1 MIRNRPLTLEPAKG
15 NVRVVQ
21 MVKDNSNI
29 PNVCHVGLG
38 ITASNNVKV
47 LRSLGWQTE
56 AWPIPETPGKRAA
69 IYAQEKLQADYDK
82 SIKNGEMPVTHVVIS
97 APSWITAAELKVIAG
112 NWPNVE
118 FVQQNHSGNAFLS
131 VDVAAVKNIRD
142 TAALS
147 AMMHNVRLAAN
158 CDRVRRSF
166 DGMFTAKSL
175 FLPNLY
181 DVNSFASPYVFKKVT
196 NRLRV
201 GVFGAPRPLKNVLNA
216 AAAALQL
223 AIRLGCDLE
232 LHMNSGREDQK
243 NSAVES
249 VKELFANQPSAQLV
263 WQPWADW
270 AGFRATVRTMNI
282 LFQPSFT
289 ESFNVVTAD
298 GIAEGVPSVVG
309 PAIEWTPER
318 WQADPDD
325 PQDMVQC
332 AIGLLNDTH
341 AVEEGRNALLRYVT
355 AGVGQWENWLLK
367 RDSIF

>member
-1 MIRNRPLTLEPAKG
+1 MIRNRPLILEPAKS

-21 MVKDNSNI
+21 MVKDNSAI

-38 ITASNNVKV
+38 ITASNNVRV
-47 LRSLGWQTE
+47 LRGQGWQAE
-56 AWPIPETPGKRAA
+56 AWPIQETSDKRAA
-69 IYAQEKLQADYDK
+69 VFAQEKLQADYDK
-82 SIKNGEMPVTHVVIS
+82 SVKNGEMPVSHVIIS
-97 APSWITAAELKVIAG
+97 APSWINAEELKKLAG
-112 NWPNVE
+112 TWPNIE

-131 VDVAAVKNIRD
+131 VDVSAVKNIRD

-147 AMMHNVRLAAN
+147 TMMHNVRLAAN

-166 DGMFTAKSL
+166 DAMFTAKSL

-181 DVNSFASPYVFKKVT
+181 DVNTFTTPYAVKRVT

-223 AIRLGCDLE
+223 SLALGCDLE
-232 LHMNSGREDQK
+232 LHMNSGREDTK
-243 NSAVES
+243 NSAIES
-249 VKELFANQPSAQLV
+249 IKELFANQPSATLV
-263 WQPWADW
+263 WQPWANW

-309 PAIEWTPER
+309 PAIEWVPAR
-318 WQADPDD
+318 WKADPDD
-325 PQDMVQC
+325 PQDMVRC
-332 AIGLLNDTH
+332 AIGLLNDPQ
-341 AVEEGRNALLRYVT
+341 AVNEGRKHLVDYVA
-355 AGVGQWENWLLK
+355 AGVGQWENWLMR